1 MILKWQSNNPHDEV
15 HGDVIVEEEV
25 FQFGRIPGEMRINP
39 LPLHPFQSHTGR
51 SDTGDSYRPPIQ
63 GGSRSYILP
72 LTEATLRSTLFP
84 ISIEALKRLTTRM
97 VRPKPAGP
105 EPQGSGPESPEPH
118 WSVNTTI
125 KHTAPQSPTH
135 FWATAMSKLAMCAF
149 GPTRCTTYNRSS
161 QTGEYQSVGPPRA
174 PVDSQCK
181 QASVSLAWM
190 NLGQN
195 LQLNEHVS
203 RVTILLS
210 LTVFL
215 NLVAEKMPSTS
226 DAVPLIGRVR
236 LLP

>member
-51 SDTGDSYRPPIQ
+51 SDTGDSYLPPIQ

-72 LTEATLRSTLFP
+72 LTEATLSVQISTV
-84 ISIEALKRLTTRM
+84 ALKRLTTRM

-161 QTGEYQSVGPPRA
+161 QTGEYQSAGPPRA
-174 PVDSQCK
+174 PV
-181 QASVSLAWM
+181 
-190 NLGQN
+190 G
-195 LQLNEHVS
+195 
-203 RVTILLS
+203 VTILLS